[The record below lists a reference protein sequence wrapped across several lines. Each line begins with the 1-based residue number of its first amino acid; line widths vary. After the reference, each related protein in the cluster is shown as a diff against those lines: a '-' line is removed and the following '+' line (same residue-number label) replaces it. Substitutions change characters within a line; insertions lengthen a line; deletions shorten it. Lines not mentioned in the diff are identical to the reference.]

1 MSISLCMI
9 AKDEEK
15 SIGDAIDSVKGIVDE
30 VIVIDTGSSDGTK
43 KVAASRGAKVIEQK
57 WSDDFSA
64 ARNESL
70 KHATKDWILVLD
82 CDEVIARE
90 DLPKIRELA
99 KREDADGFAF
109 TQLNY
114 ANNKAITGWRTAP
127 ASPYT
132 KGYDGFYAS
141 SITRLFRNGK
151 GFHFKGEVHELVEPS
166 IAEKKGKIEPANVAI
181 HHYGNADPEKARK
194 KLLGYLDI
202 AKKKA
207 GERQDAQSYYE
218 LGVIQKDL
226 GQDEEARQSFEAAIG
241 KDKHHALSQ
250 YELGIFWKKKGDI
263 SKAIGHFS
271 ASAEGR
277 QSGAALLGL
286 GGCYLQQG
294 DLKKAYAQFIKAAMI
309 DANNPSIYNNLGIV
323 RERQGEAF
331 EAVRM
336 YELAARLSPRN
347 PAYVANLGN
356 ALVKN
361 RSWEA
366 ALKAYEVALELGHP
380 KQEELKKA
388 VAGLKEQIAHSTNIS
403 FSVQVAGEKK
413 ADKAD

>member
-151 GFHFKGEVHELVEPS
+151 GFHFKGRVHELAEPS

-403 FSVQVAGEKK
+403 FSVQVGGEKK

>member
-15 SIGDAIDSVKGIVDE
+15 NIAHAIDSVKDVA
-30 VIVIDTGSSDGTK
+30 DTGSADRTK
-43 KVAASRGAKVIEQK
+43 EVVRQKGAKVVGFR
-57 WSDDFSA
+57 WDGDFSA

-166 IAEKKGKIEPANVAI
+166 LAEKKGKIEPANVAI

-207 GERQDAQSYYE
+207 GERQDAQSYSE

-250 YELGIFWKKKGDI
+250 YELGIFWKKKGDFPR
-263 SKAIGHFS
+263 AMGHSSPS
-271 ASAEGR
+271 AGGR
-277 QSGAALLGL
+277 QGGAALPALGR
-286 GGCYLQQG
+286 CYLQQG
-294 DLKKAYAQFIKAAMI
+294 D
-309 DANNPSIYNNLGIV
+309 
-323 RERQGEAF
+323 
-331 EAVRM
+331 
-336 YELAARLSPRN
+336 
-347 PAYVANLGN
+347 
-356 ALVKN
+356 
-361 RSWEA
+361 
-366 ALKAYEVALELGHP
+366 
-380 KQEELKKA
+380 
-388 VAGLKEQIAHSTNIS
+388 
-403 FSVQVAGEKK
+403 
-413 ADKAD
+413 

>member
-15 SIGDAIDSVKGIVDE
+15 NIAHAIDSVKDVADEIV
-30 VIVIDTGSSDGTK
+30 VVDTGSADRTK
-43 KVAASRGAKVIEQK
+43 EVARQKGAKVVGFR
-57 WSDDFSA
+57 WDGDFSA

-151 GFHFKGEVHELVEPS
+151 GFHFKGRVHELAEPS

-294 DLKKAYAQFIKAAMI
+294 DLKKAYAQFIKAAMV

-323 RERQGEAF
+323 HERRGNIFDAIK
-331 EAVRM
+331 M

-347 PAYVANLGN
+347 PLYPANLGN

-380 KQEELKKA
+380 RQDELKKSIS
-388 VAGLKEQIAHSTNIS
+388 GLKEQIAHSTDIS
-403 FSVQVAGEKK
+403 FSVQFGEGKK
-413 ADKAD
+413 EEK

>member
-15 SIGDAIDSVKGIVDE
+15 DIAHAIDSVKDVADEIV
-30 VIVIDTGSSDGTK
+30 VVDTGSADRTK
-43 KVAASRGAKVIEQK
+43 EVAGQKGAKVVEFR
-57 WSDDFSA
+57 WDGDFSA

-82 CDEVIARE
+82 CDEVIAKE

-114 ANNKAITGWRTAP
+114 TSNKAITGWRAAP
-127 ASPYT
+127 ASPYS

-151 GFHFKGEVHELVEPS
+151 GFHFKGRVHELVEPS
-166 IAEKKGKIEPANVAI
+166 IAEKKGKIGPANVAI
-181 HHYGNADPEKARK
+181 HHYGNADPEKVRK

-218 LGVIQKDL
+218 LGVIQKGL

-241 KDKHHALSQ
+241 KDQHHALSQ

-263 SKAIGHFS
+263 SKAIRHFS

-294 DLKKAYAQFIKAAMI
+294 DLKKAYAQFIKAAMV
-309 DANNPSIYNNLGIV
+309 DANNPPIYNNMGIV
-323 RERQGEAF
+323 HERRGNIFDAIK
-331 EAVRM
+331 M

-347 PAYVANLGN
+347 PIYPANLGN

-366 ALKAYEVALELGHP
+366 ALKAYEVALELGHSR
-380 KQEELKKA
+380 QDELKKSIS
-388 VAGLKEQIAHSTNIS
+388 GLKEQIAHSTDIS
-403 FSVQVAGEKK
+403 FSVQLGEGKK
-413 ADKAD
+413 EEK